1 MRLLP
6 ETVAR
11 HACKNRERC
20 VKPCRE
26 KGDTRRYP
34 THTLAPDDAQPELDL
49 QPPLYGESPYKG
61 DSHG

>member
-20 VKPCRE
+20 AKPACE
-26 KGDTRRYP
+26 KADCRRYP
-34 THTLAPDDAQPELDL
+34 QHTLAPNDAEPEL
-49 QPPLYGESPYKG
+49 PLEKPDGKP
-61 DSHG
+61 